1 MSAASQ
7 MVAFDK
13 QVNTIVKSR
22 ISDSKKMLLLEN
34 LFEEIQNPRQL
45 NFEDYMEY
53 FNNRY
58 TRPYSPYQPLT
69 GPFVPRKNL
78 LNN

>member
-1 MSAASQ
+1 
-7 MVAFDK
+7 
-13 QVNTIVKSR
+13 
-22 ISDSKKMLLLEN
+22 
-34 LFEEIQNPRQL
+34 
-45 NFEDYMEY
+45 MEY